1 MSYDPRE
8 SIELSYSPD
17 IALANYRL
25 AVDESL
31 FRRMVEHV
39 PFLLTL
45 FELRDDGDHIMI
57 AINPVSL
64 QASKFVDPIGK
75 HMSQLYSP
83 EDFAVLKVLFAQA
96 CEQETMVSQDIEIQ
110 SGDGKFVWLSLAL
123 LPLKNELGI
132 YDNILAISYDITA
145 YKIREIE
152 QNRTL
157 AELST
162 PLLRI
167 SDSTLVMPLIGV
179 LDSQRIL
186 LMINTLLEGVSNSR
200 AQNVIID
207 ITGVPVVDTQVANT
221 LVQAAQSVRL
231 LGAQVV
237 LSGIRPEVAQI
248 LVSLGIDL
256 ATIPTKASLQSA
268 IASTMI

>member
-1 MSYDPRE
+1 MSYNPRE
-8 SIELSYSPD
+8 SIERLFSSTPTV
-17 IALANYRL
+17 APYRL
-25 AVDESL
+25 VLEESL
-31 FRRMVEHV
+31 FRRMVENIT
-39 PFLLTL
+39 FQLTL
-45 FELRDDGDHIMI
+45 FEILENDYRLIGM
-57 AINPVSL
+57 NPVSL
-64 QASKFVDPIGK
+64 AASQFVDPIGK
-75 HMSQLYSP
+75 LMSELYAK
-83 EDFAVLKVLFAQA
+83 EDIEVLSHLFRGA
-96 CEQETMVSQDIEIQ
+96 CSLDTMVSEDLEIRR
-110 SGDGKFVWLSLAL
+110 GDGQPVWLSLSI
-123 LPLKNELGI
+123 LPLRDDTGKHSQI
-132 YDNILAISYDITA
+132 MTISYDITA

-167 SDSTLVMPLIGV
+167 SDTTLVMPLIGV
-179 LDSQRIL
+179 MDSQRIL
-186 LMINTLLEGVSNSR
+186 LMNQTLLEGVSNAR

-221 LVQAAQSVRL
+221 LIQAAQAVKL

-256 ATIPTKASLQSA
+256 AAIPTKSSLQAA
-268 IASTMI
+268 IASTLI

>member
-1 MSYDPRE
+1 MSYNPRD
-8 SIELSYSPD
+8 SIEHTYSPN
-17 IALANYRL
+17 IALADYPL
-25 AVDESL
+25 TVDESL

-45 FELRDDGDHIMI
+45 FELSDDGDHVMI

-64 QASKFVDPIGK
+64 QASHFVDPVGK
-75 HMSQLYSP
+75 RMSELYSP
-83 EDFAVLKVLFAQA
+83 EDFVALKSLFAQA
-96 CEQETMVSQDIEIQ
+96 CQEGSIISQDMEIQ
-110 SGDGKFVWLSLAL
+110 RGDGQYTWLALSL
-123 LPLKNELGI
+123 LPIKNELGV
-132 YDNILAISYDITA
+132 YHNILAISYDITA
-145 YKIREIE
+145 YKVREME

-186 LMINTLLEGVSNSR
+186 LMNSTLLEGVSNAR

-221 LVQAAQSVRL
+221 LIQAAQAVKL
-231 LGAQVV
+231 LGAQVI

-256 ATIPTKASLQSA
+256 SSIPTKSSLQAA
-268 IASTMI
+268 IASTMD